1 MTAARPQPT
10 VLAVNPNADL
20 YGASRMFLESV
31 EGMLALGWRVVVT
44 IPDPAGPLLEEIR
57 QRGGEERPVP
67 SPVLRKRYLS
77 PRGILGL
84 AALTLR
90 SLPAQIRL
98 VRAVRPDVIYV
109 NTIIQPL
116 WLLLGRCLRVP
127 VVCHVHE
134 GEASTPRRVR
144 KALALPLLLARRL
157 IMNSHFSK
165 AVLVDVLPRVESRCV
180 VVVNGVAG
188 PPTVEAPRDAIDGPV
203 RLLYVGRLS
212 DRKGPADAVEAV
224 RLLRERGVRA
234 QLDIAGAVFP
244 GMEHVDAALRRQ
256 VDDTGLA
263 DRVRFLGFV
272 PTVWPCLADT
282 DVLVVPSRTDESF
295 GNTAVEGLLAARPVV
310 TTRITGLV
318 EATEGFDAVVTVE
331 PSAPAEIADAIE
343 QIVADWPRFRDAAL
357 ADASRA
363 AQRYA
368 PAAYQH
374 AVTRA
379 VCEVITPDALAS
391 PPGVF
396 GNPE

>member
-1 MTAARPQPT
+1 

-57 QRGGEERPVP
+57 RRGGEERPVP

-77 PRGILGL
+77 PRGIL
-84 AALTLR
+84 ALVALIVR

-98 VRAVRPDVIYV
+98 VRDVRPDVIYL

-116 WLLLGRCLRVP
+116 WLVLGRCLRVP

-134 GEASTPRRVR
+134 GEASTPRPVR

-157 IMNSHFSK
+157 IANSRFSR
-165 AVLVDVLPRVESRCV
+165 AVLVDMLPSVEARCV

-188 PPTVEAPRDAIDGPV
+188 PPTVEAPRLEIDGPV
-203 RLLYVGRLS
+203 RLLYLGRLS
-212 DRKGPADAVEAV
+212 DRKGPADAIEAV
-224 RLLRERGVRA
+224 RLLRERGMRA

-244 GMEHVDAALRRQ
+244 GMEHVEANLRRHVADAA
-256 VDDTGLA
+256 LA
-263 DRVRFLGFV
+263 DRVRFLGF
-272 PTVWPCLADT
+272 TASVWPSLAAS

-310 TTRITGLV
+310 TTRIAGLV
-318 EATEGFDAVVTVE
+318 EATEGFGAVVTVE
-331 PSAPAEIADAIE
+331 PSAPAEIADAVE
-343 QIVADWPRFRDAAL
+343 QIVAAWPRFRDAAL
-357 ADASRA
+357 VDAAGA
-363 AQRYA
+363 ARRHS
-368 PAAYQH
+368 PAAYRQ
-374 AVTRA
+374 AVARA
-379 VCEVITPDALAS
+379 VCEVIAADALAT